1 MTGQPKHPE
10 PVNLYEQVFES
21 CLREHKIVFE
31 SVVQTQ
37 RVEAGAGSVKNFDFL
52 LHPKSDAPVLVELK
66 GRTFHGGSLAG
77 LKGLDAWVT
86 FEDVQALS
94 YWLNVCRQAKPATQ
108 AAFVFVFRM
117 EQVDI
122 ETDGQVLYEYGGER
136 FLMLAVP
143 LEDYRKAMKRRS
155 PRWQTVT
162 LSAQD
167 FRRVARPF
175 DCLTTDCIARPLAA
189 TKGEPR
195 MDTNEHQC

>member
-1 MTGQPKHPE
+1 MYQE

-21 CLREHKIVFE
+21 ALRERKIAFE

-37 RVEAGAGSVKNFDFL
+37 RVEAGGGSVKNFDFL
-52 LHPKSDAPVLVELK
+52 LRPQSDAPVLVELK

-94 YWLNVCRQAKPATQ
+94 YWLDVYSQEKPAAR

-122 ETDGQVLYEYGGER
+122 ETDGQVLYEYAGER
-136 FLMLAVP
+136 YLVLSAA
-143 LEDYRKAMKRRS
+143 LEDYRRVMRRRS
-155 PRWQTVT
+155 RKWQTVT
-162 LSAQD
+162 LAAED
-167 FRRVARPF
+167 FRRVVKSF
-175 DCLTTDCIARPLAA
+175 ECFLTTDCA
-189 TKGEPR
+189 
-195 MDTNEHQC
+195 D